1 MLRPGCVLMF
11 AALLS
16 GGTGCQLTSRWAM
29 DYPEYADKYDAPY
42 PDDDVGK
49 WQRMAKQMVD
59 ARHVAEESGWYTN
72 LAGGVHDGDAAF
84 LGEIGLLT
92 FPTSWLEAR
101 AGLLGGV
108 ASPPGIL
115 FGGIGGGLRVQTP
128 TRAAPFVG
136 AGLFVGGNDSGDE
149 DSLFADEEESQAFG
163 AIYPEVGMHFWLNG
177 CTRLSVSAS
186 HWFSSEG
193 REHDLWVFGVSLSG
207 I

>member
-1 MLRPGCVLMF
+1 MRPGCVLMF
-11 AALLS
+11 AALIS
-16 GGTGCQLTSRWAM
+16 GGSECQLTSKWAM
-29 DYPEYADKYDAPY
+29 DYPEYADKYDVPY

-115 FGGIGGGLRVQTP
+115 FGGVGGGLRVQTP
-128 TRAAPFVG
+128 TRSTPPSNDAGARKVRVTCSQPVMRPSGCREVDPFCRTYRRTVDDPSSQISSRTRQVGRAPR
-136 AGLFVGGNDSGDE
+136 
-149 DSLFADEEESQAFG
+149 ES
-163 AIYPEVGMHFWLNG
+163 
-177 CTRLSVSAS
+177 SVN
-186 HWFSSEG
+186 
-193 REHDLWVFGVSLSG
+193 RP
-207 I
+207 